1 MTSKASASNDDRIR
15 PRQSVTC
22 VVFAGLTITFSLVG
36 FPAVGGEMTLSCLL
50 TKDVDGNEIKNP
62 PNLMVTVDVDARSV
76 LLMGAEP
83 QRDVA
88 ISRSTITFT
97 RANSLFS
104 IDRGTGGIQII
115 DNGDP
120 RKIVTG
126 VCQATENK
134 F

>member
-1 MTSKASASNDDRIR
+1 MARSNVETSGHARTRHGQPVAYI
-15 PRQSVTC
+15 VC
-22 VVFAGLTITFSLVG
+22 AGLAIAFYSNV
-36 FPAVGGEMTLSCLL
+36 PAVAGELTLSCLL
-50 TKDVDGNEIKNP
+50 MKDVNGNDLKNP
-62 PNLMVTVDVDARSV
+62 PNLTMTVDVDARSV

-88 ISRSTITFT
+88 ISKSTITFT

-104 IDRGTGGIQII
+104 IDRGTGRIQII

-120 RKIVTG
+120 SKIVTG
-126 VCQATENK
+126 VCQPTENK